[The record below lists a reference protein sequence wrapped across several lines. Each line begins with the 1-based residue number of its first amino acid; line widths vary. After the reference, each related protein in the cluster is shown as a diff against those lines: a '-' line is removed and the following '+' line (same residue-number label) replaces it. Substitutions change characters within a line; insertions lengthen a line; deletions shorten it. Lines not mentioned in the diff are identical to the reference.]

1 MRHSMEARRSGS
13 DRINNDRDT
22 LKIVYFNSC
31 YDSYIMNHRNHQSNV
46 PWTET
51 ECTRSLSVVTNQLK
65 ITKLNLVYF
74 WIHLHLS
81 VFNLFYISLF
91 AISTSHSIFIHVSR
105 SLSKLSRKNWLHN
118 DRIVSKWV
126 NFERNWPFYGSVMM
140 KIFEIRSKL
149 VKIDSK
155 KYTDRAGYEWK
166 GIFRIRKHQYPSF
179 YREFWFGKDVI

>member
-22 LKIVYFNSC
+22 LKIVYYNSC
-31 YDSYIMNHRNHQSNV
+31 YDSHIMNHRNHQSNV

-105 SLSKLSRKNWLHN
+105 SVSKLSRKNWLHN

-126 NFERNWPFYGSVMM
+126 NFEWKWRFYGSV
-140 KIFEIRSKL
+140 IRNSFEMSQNRFE
-149 VKIDSK
+149 KID
-155 KYTDRAGYEWK
+155 W
-166 GIFRIRKHQYPSF
+166 
-179 YREFWFGKDVI
+179 